1 MLYGLLMTIFILNS
15 LLLLLIVMVQQGKGN
30 MGLGNLGG
38 ATQMLFGGTGG
49 QDIMQKTTWVLGT
62 IFMALSLLLALMK
75 TMPSSTYSLNR
86 KARSVATQPI
96 NQTPSSAAS
105 SQVGE

>member
-1 MLYGLLMTIFILNS
+1 MLYGLLMAIFVFDA

-62 IFMALSLLLALMK
+62 IFMTLSLLLALMK
-75 TMPSSTYSLNR
+75 TMPSSSYSFNR
-86 KARSVATQPI
+86 KVSTVATQPMTQVPA
-96 NQTPSSAAS
+96 QTK
-105 SQVGE
+105 